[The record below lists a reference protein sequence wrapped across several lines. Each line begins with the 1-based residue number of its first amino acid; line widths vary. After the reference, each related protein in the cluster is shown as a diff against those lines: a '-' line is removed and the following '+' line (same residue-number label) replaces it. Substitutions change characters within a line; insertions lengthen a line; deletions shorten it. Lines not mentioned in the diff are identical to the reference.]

1 MKKIAAIKPATSTVH
16 KILLLLTHPHV
27 IKIALLTISG
37 FLIRQALVA
46 SGQRWANTYH
56 HLGSYLLLPNIAM
69 IITSVIKDDIA
80 LSLGMIGALSIV
92 RFRNPVK
99 SPFELVMF
107 FGLLSLGIVC
117 SVSITLSALL
127 ALILIV
133 NIFGIKILDQILKK
147 FNFNIF
153 QYSFGD
159 GNMNFTL
166 EVNANNDIKEILDND
181 NIIYFYFDKERKI
194 FSYRLVFENKDK
206 LISFKNKLEKDSSV
220 VSVKADIQS

>member
-1 MKKIAAIKPATSTVH
+1 MD

-127 ALILIV
+127 ALLLIV
-133 NIFGIKILDQILKK
+133 TIFGIKILDQILKK

-181 NIIYFYFDKERKI
+181 NVIYFYFDKERKI

-206 LISFKNKLEKDSSV
+206 LISFRNKLEKNSSV

>member
-1 MKKIAAIKPATSTVH
+1 MDQI
-16 KILLLLTHPHV
+16 ILLINHPHV
-27 IKIALLTISG
+27 AKVLLLTISG
-37 FLIRQALVA
+37 FLIRQSLVIV
-46 SGQRWANTYH
+46 GQRWANTYH

-107 FGLLSLGIVC
+107 FGLLTLGIVC
-117 SVSITLSALL
+117 SVSATLSALL
-127 ALILIV
+127 ALLLILV
-133 NIFGIKILDQILKK
+133 IFGIKILDQILKK

-159 GNMNFTL
+159 GNLNYTL
-166 EVNANNDIKEILDND
+166 EVNAKNDVSELVDNK

-194 FSYRLVFENKDK
+194 YSYRLVFENKDN
-206 LISFKNKLEKDSSV
+206 LVALRNKLEKNSDI
-220 VSVKADIQS
+220 VSLKADIQS